1 MKKALLTFITEEQLG
16 SEIYEAFEDI
26 MDIRKQFVDVSEIK
40 EGRITFEQEVINILN
55 IDGILDTNEN
65 VTITIEDLIKDMKKI
80 EIIASRAIRF
90 EKRANNYEFDEE
102 DKKMRALAASFLLFT
117 MIEKKYENIKS
128 LDQITEQVPF
138 SVVQRII
145 EDSNSTI
152 RVAMEKNGITY
163 AGILH
168 STKIESNFMGVRK
181 IRIMIETIMVGKNN
195 ELVKSYVV
203 RVIPAIPVIKDLSEI
218 GLTVLT
224 DEDIERFTTRG
235 RKTIELL
242 TTNAYKKFSDF
253 GLVRGF
259 FGSLDNKYV
268 NSRIIIDA
276 EMLERENND
285 LYQTFFNEDGR
296 PKNNLDVEELIWSM
310 QPDIPAY
317 SLNDKIWFITDVDK
331 VQDIQFND
339 NAFEEL
345 KIKQDYKDL
354 LLCMIN
360 NEIPSFD
367 PISDKGQGKI
377 FLLNGNPG
385 IGKTLTAEA
394 MAEYLHK
401 PLYFVS
407 VGELGTETEE
417 LEQALVKIINLTKKW
432 NAIVLIDEVDVFAQK
447 RNATNL
453 KNNAMTAVFL
463 RMIERFEGLMFMT
476 TNMSST
482 LDEAFISRAT
492 LVLDY
497 KDLTCK
503 VKKQIF
509 EKCLETI
516 KETGIT
522 VDLSEK
528 YLDKIST
535 CKVNGRVIKNI
546 MRLAYSLAL
555 KDKVL
560 DSDKIDTVLGMYNVS
575 YGEE

>member
-40 EGRITFEQEVINILN
+40 EGKITFEQEVINILN

-65 VTITIEDLIKDMKKI
+65 VTITIEDLIKDMRKI

-90 EKRANNYEFDEE
+90 EKRANSYEFNEE

-152 RVAMEKNGITY
+152 RVSMEKNGTTY

-181 IRIMIETIMVGKNN
+181 IRIMIETIMVGKDN

-203 RVIPAIPVIKDLSEI
+203 RVIPAVPVIKDLSEI

-224 DEDIERFTTRG
+224 DEDIEKFTTRG

-317 SLNDKIWFITDVDK
+317 SLNDKVWFVTDVDK

-345 KIKQDYKDL
+345 KIKQEYKDL

-447 RNATNL
+447 RNTTNL

-482 LDEAFISRAT
+482 LDEAFVSRAT

-516 KETGIT
+516 KEHGIT

-560 DSDKIDTVLGMYNVS
+560 DADKIDTVLGMYNVS